1 MYIILFIVLS
11 VINNGRLFSEHDE
24 FNHWAL
30 IIKNMFLFN
39 TYGTNPQSIV
49 EFNEYPPFTAIFQ
62 YLFLAINKTYS
73 EDIIITAQGM
83 LYFSLV
89 IPIMKNI
96 NWNKSIKNIMA
107 IVPIMIAL
115 PMIFYK
121 NFYLEILVDGILG
134 VMFAT
139 TIFYAYEDE
148 ELKFKYIKIF
158 SALVMLCLTKTTG
171 IALAVLASIIILIR
185 LCTNQKLKQKEIIIF
200 ICVCVITAI
209 LTLMWYME
217 VFDSTKKWDFSQYIS
232 NESQVDKIEVGKK
245 FIKTIFLDQ
254 CITDKKITTFAITL
268 ILICSNMYIT
278 NMHVVKNEKRKNSL
292 KYYSTAMIFSIFIYI
307 IMQFITYVSI
317 FEVSE
322 AENLDCFDR
331 YISTIFLATA
341 MYQIL
346 VINEKIKDKY
356 DFKKI
361 MIILTLIICLLP
373 QENIMIKYVGAK
385 NYIVTEKNN
394 RNFYTKITKYKN
406 TLNADDTVLI
416 INGSKEDS
424 KKIKLIN
431 QYEIMPTKVNAVNM
445 NIDSGEELQ
454 KIIKDKKYGYVF
466 MYKIKDDDKD
476 KIKEKFEGQYVEND
490 TLYKVTNNDG
500 QIFLELVRK

>member
-1 MYIILFIVLS
+1 MS
-11 VINNGRLFSEHDE
+11 
-24 FNHWAL
+24 
-30 IIKNMFLFN
+30 LFN

-83 LYFSLV
+83 LYFSLI

-96 NWNKSIKNIMA
+96 KWDKSIKNIIA
-107 IVPIMIAL
+107 IVPILIAL

-139 TIFYAYEDE
+139 TIFYAYENE

-158 SALVMLCLTKTTG
+158 SGLIMLCLTKTTG
-171 IALAVLASIIILIR
+171 IALAVLASIIILIK
-185 LCTNQKLKQKEIIIF
+185 LCTNRKINKDSNKEIAIF
-200 ICVCVITAI
+200 ICICVITTI
-209 LTLMWYME
+209 LTLMWYIK
-217 VFDSTKKWDFSQYIS
+217 VSGSTKRWDFSQYIS
-232 NESQVDKIEVGKK
+232 NESQVDKIEIGKK

-254 CITDKKITTFAITL
+254 CITDKKITTFVITL
-268 ILICSNMYIT
+268 ILICSNMYII
-278 NMHVVKNEKRKNSL
+278 KDGKRKSSL
-292 KYYSTAMIFSIFIYI
+292 KYYSVAMIFSIFIYI

-317 FEVSE
+317 FDASE

-341 MYQIL
+341 IYQIL

-373 QENIMIKYVGAK
+373 QENIMIKYIGGK
-385 NYIVTEKNN
+385 NYIATEKNN
-394 RNFYTKITKYKN
+394 RNFYTKITRYKSK
-406 TLNADDTVLI
+406 LNSDDTVLI

-431 QYEIMPTKVNAVNM
+431 QYEIMPTKVSAINM

-454 KIIKDKKYGYVF
+454 KIIKDKKYEYVF
-466 MYKIKDDDKD
+466 MYKIKDEEKE

-490 TLYKVTNNDG
+490 TLYKVINNDG